1 MVIDENFSLVIFTG
15 CRTAPNLDDVVLA
28 FKQLGIHIH
37 ELQDYM
43 QQVEACPT
51 IKPIPRVPIP
61 KEQLCL
67 MDFSGEDFLPALI
80 DVSIKE
86 EEKDVEDEKLEGENE
101 EILDGEFFVILLW
114 SNSIFLYISL
124 DI

>member
-1 MVIDENFSLVIFTG
+1 
-15 CRTAPNLDDVVLA
+15 
-28 FKQLGIHIH
+28 
-37 ELQDYM
+37 
-43 QQVEACPT
+43 
-51 IKPIPRVPIP
+51 
-61 KEQLCL
+61 